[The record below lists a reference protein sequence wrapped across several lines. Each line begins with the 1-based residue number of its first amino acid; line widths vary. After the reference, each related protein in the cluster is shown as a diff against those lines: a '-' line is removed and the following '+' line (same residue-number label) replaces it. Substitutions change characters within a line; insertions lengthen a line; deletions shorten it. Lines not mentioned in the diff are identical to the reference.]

1 MHGAGRFEYRAKNYL
16 REIKSSGKDSFIY
29 LLRLCLAVFLRY
41 HDAEKKLIAFCVCS
55 LCHQKAC
62 QSYLCAKI
70 GDLDAAC
77 SVVCK
82 PLCYHTSDPGSI
94 PRRDHTYRS
103 SYILALLGQ
112 LNHFQH
118 RIIPRLI
125 PGHRRDA
132 RRQSCHYIAT
142 LACNQL
148 ITWHSYEAR
157 TFSMRILPNLSLF
170 IQASMEMENRL
181 IGKTLEGRIQ
191 FRLVIYGST
200 LLSLLVAAQA
210 CACTFSRQHI
220 TIFDK
225 IMFCVLLA

>member
-1 MHGAGRFEYRAKNYL
+1 MQK
-16 REIKSSGKDSFIY
+16 
-29 LLRLCLAVFLRY
+29 
-41 HDAEKKLIAFCVCS
+41 KKLIHSFFCVQS
-55 LCHQKAC
+55 LSPK
-62 QSYLCAKI
+62 SMLVLCAKI
-70 GDLDAAC
+70 GDLDGTC

-82 PLCYHTSDPGSI
+82 PWCYHTSDPGSI
-94 PRRDHTYRS
+94 PRRVHTYRS
-103 SYILALLGQ
+103 SYIPALLGQ
-112 LNHFQH
+112 LNHFQY

-125 PGHRRDA
+125 SGHRRDA

-142 LACNQL
+142 LACNEL

-200 LLSLLVAAQA
+200 LLNLLVAAQA
-210 CACTFSRQHI
+210 CACTFSRQHM
-220 TIFDK
+220 TIFEK